1 MLNDVSEIA
10 SEPEVIGQLISCCY
24 REIIV
29 QPVVTQV
36 CRSNLSSLIWC
47 RSTEIVIGKTAYEFT
62 LCILHCCV
70 FTLQLLPLQTGTIV
84 EILLI
89 GDIPIVSEVESLL
102 VFASLVIL
110 RGVLVE
116 IVEVAVALVG
126 IPNAQGKTAICRNTL
141 IIHGCI

>member
-10 SEPEVIGQLISCCY
+10 SEAEVIGQLISCCY
-24 REIIV
+24 REIVV

-36 CRSNLSSLIWC
+36 CRSNLSLIWC

-70 FTLQLLPLQTGTIV
+70 FTLQLLPLQTSTIV
-84 EILLI
+84 EVQLI
-89 GDIPIVSEVESLL
+89 GDIPIVSEVESQL
-102 VFASLVIL
+102 VFASLIIL

-116 IVEVAVALVG
+116 IIEIASALVG
-126 IPNAQGKTAICRNTL
+126 IPNSQRITAIRWNAL

>member
-10 SEPEVIGQLISCCY
+10 REAEVIGQLISCCY
-24 REIIV
+24 REIV
-29 QPVVTQV
+29 VEPVVTQV
-36 CRSNLSSLIWC
+36 CRSNHGSICCL
-47 RSTEIVIGKTAYEFT
+47 STEMVINETT
-62 LCILHCCV
+62 NVIPLRILHCCV

-84 EILLI
+84 EIELL
-89 GDIPIVSEVESLL
+89 GDVPIVGEVESQL

-116 IVEVAVALVG
+116 IVEVAVALFC
-126 IPNAQGKTAICRNTL
+126 IPNSQGLASICRYAL

>member
-10 SEPEVIGQLISCCY
+10 SEAEVIGQLISCCY
-24 REIIV
+24 REIVV

-36 CRSNLSSLIWC
+36 CRSNHGSICCL
-47 RSTEIVIGKTAYEFT
+47 STEMVIGKTAYEFT

-84 EILLI
+84 EIQLV
-89 GDIPIVSEVESLL
+89 GDIPIVSEVESQL

-110 RGVLVE
+110 RCVLVE
-116 IVEVAVALVG
+116 IVEVAVALFC
-126 IPNAQGKTAICRNTL
+126 IPNSQGIIAICRNTL
-141 IIHGCI
+141 VIHGCI

>member
-10 SEPEVIGQLISCCY
+10 SEAEVIGQLISCCY
-24 REIIV
+24 REIVV
-29 QPVVTQV
+29 QPVVTQIYW
-36 CRSNLSSLIWC
+36 CNLGSICC
-47 RSTEIVIGKTAYEFT
+47 RSTEMVIGKTAYEFT

-84 EILLI
+84 EIQLV
-89 GDIPIVSEVESLL
+89 GDIPIVSEVESQL

-116 IVEVAVALVG
+116 IVEVAVALFC
-126 IPNAQGKTAICRNTL
+126 IPNSQGIVSICRYAL